1 MRRYD
6 VSGFPPDQGPDQGP
20 GGFGFNPSDLGAMF
34 GQLSRMFSGSGDP
47 LDPANLGTQARQQLA
62 QFGPDPS
69 VADAEKNA
77 VRAAADLADLWVDA
91 ATDMRSVTRHAQAWS
106 RAEWVEATVPAW
118 RDLLGPVISGMHN
131 QSLTDLGNASSGL
144 ATGGEAGLPGID
156 LGALQQMIGPMLGAM
171 LGGQVATGIA
181 KLASEVLGA
190 ADVGLP
196 LAPTGVSAL
205 VPANVKAF
213 ADGLERPFDE
223 VRLYLALRESAHARL
238 FASTPWLTSTIS
250 SVLTSAAA
258 GSTPKLGNLSELM
271 GSIDPNNPE
280 EAMQTIA
287 ARMEESTDT
296 PEQHARE
303 NQLETVLALVI
314 GWVDDVV
321 TGAAA
326 GRLPAEPALQE
337 ALRRRRATGGPAEQ
351 VFAEIAGLELRPRR
365 VRDAAALWAKLREA
379 GGEATRDRVWSHPD
393 FLPGSADLDDPDAF
407 VASFMAPEPDFSA
420 LDELTRPRT
429 DEERLDDERRDRD
442 GDEPDDQPGDQQNGP
457 ASS

>member
-1 MRRYD
+1 
-6 VSGFPPDQGPDQGP
+6 VSGFPPDHGPDQGP

-47 LDPANLGTQARQQLA
+47 LDPANLSTQARQQLA

-69 VADAEKNA
+69 VAEAEKNA
-77 VRAAADLADLWVDA
+77 VRAAVDLADLWVDA
-91 ATDMRSVTRHAQAWS
+91 ATDMRAATRHAQAWS

-118 RDLLGPVISGMHN
+118 RDLLGPVISGMHD
-131 QSLTDLGNASSGL
+131 QSLTDLGNASAGL
-144 ATGGEAGLPGID
+144 AAGGESGVPGID

-205 VPANVKAF
+205 VPANIKAF
-213 ADGLERPFDE
+213 AEGLERPFDE

-296 PEQHARE
+296 PEQHKRE

-337 ALRRRRATGGPAEQ
+337 ALRRRRASGGPAEQ

-393 FLPGSADLDDPDAF
+393 FLPSSADLDDPASF
-407 VASFMAPEPDFSA
+407 VSAFMAPESDFSA

-429 DEERLDDERRDRD
+429 DEERIDDERRDRD
-442 GDEPDDQPGDQQNGP
+442 DDGHDGPAGPIEPDNGP
-457 ASS
+457 AGPTPA